1 MGQAKNRGNYAER
14 VAQATMPSFIVR
26 LNVDKDINMTY
37 DKNGL
42 TAKQID
48 FADNCITQLQVDA
61 RVKIKD
67 PAKAYGYVYWGKSND
82 FMATV
87 FESNT
92 DEDLDEVWLEQKDMF
107 IATYYSSTNQP
118 IAISTNHCKEVIK
131 HTQPVSIGA
140 KLEDVPTHK
149 YSNFSIAVAWA
160 WQNSQFAKNSIGDLA
175 PPEIDPS
182 SSLYKAN
189 FIECVSQALTN
200 LGVNAIL
207 DWKPGAMHTKFVE
220 QVQ

>member
-1 MGQAKNRGNYAER
+1 MGQAKQRGTYAER

-42 TAKQID
+42 TAKQIG
-48 FADNCITQLQVDA
+48 FADNCIAQLQNQA
-61 RVKIKD
+61 QANIKD
-67 PAKAYGYVYWGKSND
+67 PANAFGYVFWGKSDD
-82 FMATV
+82 FAATIIQADAD
-87 FESNT
+87 T
-92 DEDLDEVWLEQKDMF
+92 DLDELWTARKDMF
-107 IATYYSSTNQP
+107 FATFYSSTNQP
-118 IAISTNHCKEVIK
+118 IEISTNHCKEVIEN
-131 HTQPVSIGA
+131 TQPVGIGT
-140 KLEDVPTHK
+140 KLKDVPRSK
-149 YSNFSIAVAWA
+149 YSNFSVAVAYA
-160 WQNSQFAKNSIGDLA
+160 WKNSQITKNSIGDLA
-175 PPEIDPS
+175 PPEIDPN

-207 DWKPGAMHTKFVE
+207 NWKPGAMHTKFVE